1 MPLACASSSR
11 PVSQINQIQR
21 LLDRGSAQQAARERN
36 DMPTDSLFA
45 PRTQGSGMTVP
56 RRDMT
61 DHEFVFAVMDE
72 CLELAYWGARVRG
85 SGAIVADRRAGDSYT
100 LSWVPA
106 ARFLSGLSE
115 ARRQEVLGWLSS
127 MEPYHCSPEMGLVMQ
142 LISGNGSVV
151 MQILPPRTA
160 CRCPTL
166 Q

>member
-1 MPLACASSSR
+1 
-11 PVSQINQIQR
+11 
-21 LLDRGSAQQAARERN
+21 
-36 DMPTDSLFA
+36 MPTDGFFV

-61 DHEFVFAVMDE
+61 DREFVFAVLDE

-85 SGAIVADRRAGDSYT
+85 PGAIVADRRAGDSYS
-100 LSWVPA
+100 LSFVPV
-106 ARFLSGLSE
+106 ARFLTGLSE
-115 ARRQEVLGWLSS
+115 ARRQEVLGWFTAMDSAENFLPSGLNTA
-127 MEPYHCSPEMGLVMQ
+127 MEPHCSQPEMGLVMQ

-151 MQILPPRTA
+151 MHILPPRTA